1 MNLYYESE
9 WQDLFAIAD
18 RSPAGMRFAVDGL
31 WHLPPDRAVAMGRDL
46 DARNAR
52 WLECPLYPEEVAAHA
67 ALAATGALTALNER
81 LHVPRLGGCRGL
93 GRTRF
98 DAAKAKMAADA
109 LASGSPQNNS
119 VVPATDQ
126 IVALYDESW

>member
-1 MNLYYESE
+1 MAVTPPHLR
-9 WQDLFAIAD
+9 A
-18 RSPAGMRFAVDGL
+18 AVDT
-31 WHLPPDRAVAMGRDL
+31 
-46 DARNAR
+46 
-52 WLECPLYPEEVAAHA
+52 
-67 ALAATGALTALNER
+67 TGALTALNER

-93 GRTRF
+93 ERTRF